1 MHERLLKRSETSG
14 RPDDNIETI
23 QKRFATFV
31 EKTLPVVGHY
41 EELNKINKVS
51 VSSVSAD
58 HHCYVKVSFSFSKKT
73 QPCFQDFSLLPS
85 LINDKGSDRKAE
97 KREHSAC
104 SVMMLTQRLLMTL
117 TQGLHRFCS

>member
-1 MHERLLKRSETSG
+1 MQERLLKRSETSG

-41 EELNKINKVS
+41 EELNKLSKVC

-58 HHCYVKVSFSFSKKT
+58 HQCYVHKGQFVVL
-73 QPCFQDFSLLPS
+73 QENASLFL
-85 LINDKGSDRKAE
+85 GSDKEAE
-97 KREHSAC
+97 KREPGNK
-104 SVMMLTQRLLMTL
+104 VEENETTV
-117 TQGLHRFCS
+117 

>member
-1 MHERLLKRSETSG
+1 MQERLLKRSETSG

-41 EELNKINKVS
+41 EELNKLSKVS

-58 HHCYVKVSFSFSKKT
+58 HQCYVHKGQVVV
-73 QPCFQDFSLLPS
+73 L
-85 LINDKGSDRKAE
+85 GSDKDKEAE
-97 KREHSAC
+97 KREPGNK
-104 SVMMLTQRLLMTL
+104 VEENGTTV
-117 TQGLHRFCS
+117 